1 MREFNKNYPRIQHGH
16 RVHYS
21 DVTGRKYEDWN
32 DTVAQFELER
42 DGSLFSLN
50 FNREDGNFDN
60 EYTRLILVRCSPSYT
75 NAYEQT
81 RNMR

>member
-1 MREFNKNYPRIQHGH
+1 MREFDKVPPRIQHGH

-42 DGSLFSLN
+42 DGSSFVLN
-50 FNREDGNFDN
+50 FNRADGKFDN
-60 EYTRLILVRCSPSYT
+60 EYTRLMLVRCSPSYT

>member
-50 FNREDGNFDN
+50 IEGLDGKFDN
-60 EYTRLILVRCSPSYT
+60 EYTRLMLVRCSPSYT